1 MLTLKSQLA
10 CSYCSRILK
19 DPIDLPCDDSI
30 CREHLSDRDV
40 VKENRIK
47 CNECNEEFQVKDNHF
62 RSHKTIK
69 NLIESQSYLNEEEI
83 KLKLD
88 LEELIQ
94 KFYQFYDEFIQ
105 NRTKLESDVFEHFQE
120 MRFQIDEHRER
131 LKDRIDEIALAMI
144 DDITQHQEMY
154 LKELKKNF
162 SSFDDCKSL
171 EHELNQIDES
181 FRNPNILIEAIKEMQ
196 RKQEESLNEIQLR
209 LNEMKQVK
217 YHLKATNDFQSNVSQ
232 FNQSDTSLF
241 GSIKLSGY
249 SNTNPFMSEILTDER
264 KCSELIELCE
274 FSPNDKWSLLYRG
287 TRDGFGSK
295 DFHSKCDGHYNTL
308 TIVKTKGSGFIFGGF
323 TAVNWESSGE
333 WKSDTNA
340 FIFSL
345 TNKDNSLLKM
355 KVDPDKHHRAIFC
368 HSECGLTFGCD
379 ILIANKIQIQQWKIV
394 LIWANLIHIHNMNL
408 EQMKQNHFW
417 LNHTNFNW
425 KKLKSIKKKKTKQ
438 KIK

>member
-181 FRNPNILIEAIKEMQ
+181 FRNPNIIIEAIKEMQ

-217 YHLKATNDFQSNVSQ
+217 DHLKATNDFQSNVSQ

-274 FSPNDKWSLLYRG
+274 FSPNDSWPLLYRAK
-287 TRDGFGSK
+287 RYGFRLS
-295 DFHSKCDGHYNTL
+295 DFHSKCDYNSNTL
-308 TIVKTKGSGFIFGGF
+308 EILKAKGKSYIFGGF
-323 TAVNWESSGE
+323 TTVSWDSSNDY
-333 WKSDTNA
+333 KSDPSA

-345 TNKDNSLLKM
+345 TNKDNKPLKM
-355 KVDPDKHHRAIFC
+355 KKDPNGHSCAIYC
-368 HSECGLTFGCD
+368 HFGFGPTFGED
-379 ILIANKIQIQQWKIV
+379 IIIVNDANTRMNSFS
-394 LIWANLIHIHNMNL
+394 NLGFTYKHPQYSY
-408 EQMKQNHFW
+408 E
-417 LNHTNFNW
+417 TNYERTFLAESYNF
-425 KKLKSIKKKKTKQ
+425 
-438 KIK
+438 